1 MSGCG
6 NCHDNA
12 PMEQLFRSLKTE
24 RIPTVGYMNAALA
37 KRNIGRFLIER
48 YN

>member
-1 MSGCG
+1 MSRRG

-12 PMEQLFRSLKTE
+12 PMDRLFRSLKTE
-24 RIPTVGYMNAALA
+24 WIPTVGYMSVGHAQ
-37 KRNIGRFLIER
+37 RNIGRFLMER